1 MGLLN
6 TGMNA
11 LGTFAVLKG
20 LFGKKNQGPAGRF
33 NTFMSE
39 IRAGG
44 IGRSNYFDVSFSV
57 PLIMLGEAVDAPI
70 STDKLSLYADSVS
83 MPGMNIQTDSLKRFG
98 IGPMENVP
106 YSTQYNDITVNF
118 IADGGGE
125 IYKFFYNWMQGIIP
139 SDKYIPAGKLS
150 ATGLAPYEVEFK
162 DRYQSTITIKTYN
175 EQNDTIL
182 EYKLYDAFP
191 KTVPD
196 IQLSWKDNDGYM
208 QFGITFCFFNAELVN
223 ASKKFEAG
231 KNGIKGLSLLQKALK
246 IGTAL
251 QTLKS
256 LKRPR
261 SIQDALA
268 SSTSIKNIASG
279 SGLF

>member
-33 NTFMSE
+33 NKFMSE

-44 IGRSNYFDVSFSV
+44 VGRSNYFDVSFSV

-70 STDKLSLYADSVS
+70 NADKLSLYADSVS

>member
-11 LGTFAVLKG
+11 LGTISVLKG
-20 LFGKKNQGPAGRF
+20 LFGKKPEATGRYNKF
-33 NTFMSE
+33 ISE
-39 IRAGG
+39 LRAGG
-44 IGRSNYFDVSFSV
+44 VAKSNFFDVTFSV
-57 PLIMLGEAVDAPI
+57 PIIMYGGETHNSVE
-70 STDKLSLYADSVS
+70 KLSLYADSVAL
-83 MPGMNIQTDSLKRFG
+83 PGMNIQTDSIKRYG

-106 YSTQYNDITVNF
+106 YSTQYNDITINF
-118 IADGGGE
+118 IADGRGE

-150 ATGLAPYEVEFK
+150 ASGLAPYEVEFK
-162 DRYQSTITIKTYN
+162 NRYQSTITIKTYN

-196 IQLSWKDNDGYM
+196 VQLSWKDNDGYM
-208 QFGITFCFFNAELVN
+208 QFGITFCYFNAELVN
-223 ASKKFEAG
+223 ATKNFEAG
-231 KNGIKGLSLLQKALK
+231 KNGVKGLSLLQKALK